1 MWVKVCATAGYGCLG
16 GAMAY
21 AALEQYSIAAW
32 LLVAMI
38 LFYAAVVME
47 VEDE

>member
-16 GAMAY
+16 GAMVY
-21 AALEQYSIAAW
+21 GALEQYTIAAW

-38 LFYAAVVME
+38 VLYSAVVLE

>member
-16 GAMAY
+16 GALAY
-21 AALEQYSIAAW
+21 GALGEYTIAAW

-38 LFYAAVVME
+38 VFYSAVVLE